1 MANTSSIQLNEHWQ
15 AFIAERV
22 AKGRFDSA
30 GEAVDLGLKLL
41 EREEDKRE
49 KFMVELDKGLA
60 SEDAGP
66 LDMEEI
72 IREARRLA
80 QRAA

>member
-49 KFMVELDKGLA
+49 KFMVELEKGLA